1 MRRPGRGIFLL
12 LPLPGLSFIH
22 HPFHRLEFPLFLY
35 FRVCVCVRKWA
46 QGRVQT
52 TAAFDQC
59 NMWEM
64 EHFRNADS

>member
-1 MRRPGRGIFLL
+1 MGHSMRGRVPPAAVPCPLSPPYITVSTSFGFLRVSV
-12 LPLPGLSFIH
+12 LSVV
-22 HPFHRLEFPLFLY
+22 Y
-35 FRVCVCVRKWA
+35 KGA
-46 QGRVQT
+46 QGRVQA